1 MIKPKKVLVLGSGSL
16 KIGQA
21 GEFDYSGSQCLKA
34 LREEGIQTVL
44 INPNIATIQTS
55 EGMADKIYFL
65 PVTPYFVE
73 KVIEKEK
80 PDGIMLSFGGQTA
93 LNCGVKLFDSGIF
106 KKHEVTVLGTQIDA
120 IKNTEDRKLFVKK
133 LNEINLKTPESQA
146 ANSVEEA
153 AKVAKKLTYPVMLR
167 VAYALGGAGS
177 GVALDEKELTEKAK
191 RAFAYSNQVLVEKYL
206 GGWKEIEYEV
216 VRDAHD
222 NCITV
227 CNMENFD
234 PMGIHTG
241 ESIVVAP
248 SQTLTNSEYHK
259 LRDLAIQVI
268 RHLGI
273 VGECNIQYALDPYS
287 EDYRIIEVNARLS
300 RSSALASK
308 ATGYP
313 LAFVAAKLSLGYS
326 LVDLENSITKSTK
339 SCFEP
344 ALDYIVIKMPRWDLQ
359 KFKRV
364 SFEIG
369 SEMKSVGEVMAIGRK
384 FEEVIQKAIRMLN
397 INLHGLV
404 ANNIKFNDVEKELR
418 IPTDKRL
425 LMIVEALKRNISV
438 NRIHELTKIDKWF
451 LYKIKNVID
460 TEKELTE
467 YDLENVPKEL
477 LKLSK
482 QQGYSDFQIAKI
494 LFKNDRSNMESKK
507 LEVRKLRKK
516 YNIVPAVKQIDTLAA
531 EYPAKT
537 NYLYMTYNGEDDDIK
552 FDAKKN
558 IIVLGSGA
566 YRIGSSVE
574 FDWCCVNSVLALRK
588 LGYSTIMINYN
599 PETVSTDYD
608 ICDRL
613 YFDELTFERVLDI
626 YEKEN
631 PGGII
636 ISMGG
641 QIPNNLA
648 MKLHR
653 QNVRILGT
661 SPLNIDRAED
671 RHKFSGM
678 LDSLGIDQP
687 AWTEAKS
694 IDEADKFAS
703 EVDYPV
709 LIRPSYVLSGAAM
722 SVAAD
727 KKELDQYLQKAV
739 DVSKEHPVVISK
751 FITNAKE
758 IEIDAVSDKGE
769 VMIYAISE
777 HIENAGVHSGD
788 ATMALPPQF
797 TYTETI
803 KKIKDI
809 TKKIAKSLEITGPF
823 NIQFIAKENQIKVIE
838 CNLRASRSFPFV
850 SKVTKYNFIDLATKA
865 MLGINIKGEYN
876 TLNLNYVGVKAP
888 QFSFSRLH
896 GADPILSVEMASTGE
911 VACLGDDLN
920 EAFLKSLLSV
930 GFTMPKK
937 NILLSTGPIKNKA
950 YLLESIKKLSEMG
963 FEFYATEGT
972 AKFLEENKIPVK
984 RLHWPLEEKE
994 PNALTFLKERKID
1007 LVINI
1012 PKSYEEEE
1020 ITNDYVIRRKAVDFN
1035 IPLLTNAQ
1043 IVKLFVESISR
1054 KKMEDLE
1061 IKCWDEY

>member
-1 MIKPKKVLVLGSGSL
+1 MVVKLKNKSLIIKMGEKIKKELQIEPKIEDVIETSGSEDLQITAETMLREVIKREIVSKIQENFKKRNLIEEPPAEEKTPEKKSMLEFEYLRHNLLFSNILDKVTERGILGS
-16 KIGQA
+16 
-21 GEFDYSGSQCLKA
+21 
-34 LREEGIQTVL
+34 
-44 INPNIATIQTS
+44 
-55 EGMADKIYFL
+55 
-65 PVTPYFVE
+65 
-73 KVIEKEK
+73 
-80 PDGIMLSFGGQTA
+80 
-93 LNCGVKLFDSGIF
+93 
-106 KKHEVTVLGTQIDA
+106 
-120 IKNTEDRKLFVKK
+120 VKK
-133 LNEINLKTPESQA
+133 DWHIIMEEIRGELSQLSPESQA
-146 ANSVEEA
+146 ANSVEECLG
-153 AKVAKKLTYPVMLR
+153 VAKKLSYPVMIR

-191 RAFAYSNQVLVEKYL
+191 RAFAYSTQVLVEKYL

-259 LRDLAIQVI
+259 LRDIAIQVI

-326 LVDLENSITKSTK
+326 LVEIENSITKVTK

-397 INLHGLV
+397 LSLHGLV
-404 ANNIKFNDVEKELR
+404 ANNINFNDVEKDLSV
-418 IPTDKRL
+418 PTDKRL
-425 LMIVEALKRNISV
+425 LMIVEALKRNISID
-438 NRIHELTKIDKWF
+438 RIHELTKIDRWF
-451 LYKIKNVID
+451 LHKIKNVVD
-460 TEKELTE
+460 TEKELIE
-467 YDLENVPKEL
+467 YNLENVPREL

-482 QQGYSDFQIAKI
+482 QQGFSDFQIAKI
-494 LFKNDRSNMESKK
+494 LSKKDRSNMELKK

-516 YNIVPAVKQIDTLAA
+516 YNIIPAVKQIDTLAA

-537 NYLYMTYNGEDDDIK
+537 NYLYLTYNGEEDDLS
-552 FDAKKN
+552 FDAKKSA
-558 IIVLGSGA
+558 IVLGSGA

-608 ICDRL
+608 VCDRL
-613 YFDELTFERVLDI
+613 YFDELSFERVLDI

-631 PGGII
+631 PEGVI

-678 LDSLGIDQP
+678 LDSLEVDQP

-694 IDEADKFAS
+694 IDEADKFA
-703 EVDYPV
+703 EGVGYPV

-727 KKELDQYLQKAV
+727 RKELDQYLQKAV
-739 DVSKEHPVVISK
+739 EVSKEHPVVISK

-758 IEIDAVSDKGE
+758 IEIDAVASKGE
-769 VMIYAISE
+769 IMIYAISE

-797 TYTETI
+797 TYMETI

-809 TKKIAKSLEITGPF
+809 TKKIAKSLDITGPF

-865 MLGINIKGEYN
+865 MLGISIKGNYN
-876 TLNLNYVGVKAP
+876 TLNLDYVGVKAP

-896 GADPILSVEMASTGE
+896 GADPVLSVEMASTGE

-930 GFTMPKK
+930 GFVLPKK
-937 NILLSTGPIKNKA
+937 SIFLSTGPIKSKA

-963 FEFYATEGT
+963 FDLYATEGT
-972 AKFLEENKIPVK
+972 AKFLEENGVK
-984 RLHWPLEEKE
+984 STVLYWPLLEKE
-994 PNALTFLKERKID
+994 PNALTYLKERKID

-1020 ITNDYVIRRKAVDFN
+1020 ITNDYLIRRKAVDFN

-1043 IVKLFVESISR
+1043 IAKLFVESISK

-1061 IKCWDEY
+1061 IKSWDEY